1 MSADIIQADYERL
14 DGIASQFS
22 SRAEHVFQLEQTL
35 RSRLEALRQGG
46 WIGVTAS
53 AFYDEM
59 AGEVLPALARL
70 AQALQTAQAVTLQIK
85 ATFQQAEEEAAA
97 LFGKT
102 IRDYGKVSQKGEAAT
117 YEPIGILRQKLEQA
131 IAALSQTGDETLT
144 TPERIAQ
151 LLGIVATIL
160 DITALGISTT
170 GSIIEVLFAALGI
183 AFPLP
188 AGDELI
194 GFSAGVALYNTVLN
208 PIENNLGL
216 ASLSLVAT
224 ADVLTGATNWEQV
237 ELFPGQLS
245 TELVLGPDTTLCLL
259 SIALGNT
266 PATPEAMSD
275 TAANAG
281 VVYYDIQRLR
291 NQEPFW
297 GLAQLRIGRTAN
309 GSYYFRVTDEK
320 GQPML
325 QDIWGEAPTF
335 QFE

>member
-1 MSADIIQADYERL
+1 M
-14 DGIASQFS
+14 
-22 SRAEHVFQLEQTL
+22 FQLEQTL

-160 DITALGISTT
+160 DITALGISQQ
-170 GSIIEVLFAALGI
+170 A
-183 AFPLP
+183 
-188 AGDELI
+188 
-194 GFSAGVALYNTVLN
+194 
-208 PIENNLGL
+208 
-216 ASLSLVAT
+216 ASLK
-224 ADVLTGATNWEQV
+224 
-237 ELFPGQLS
+237 
-245 TELVLGPDTTLCLL
+245 
-259 SIALGNT
+259 
-266 PATPEAMSD
+266 
-275 TAANAG
+275 
-281 VVYYDIQRLR
+281 YYS
-291 NQEPFW
+291 P
-297 GLAQLRIGRTAN
+297 
-309 GSYYFRVTDEK
+309 
-320 GQPML
+320 P
-325 QDIWGEAPTF
+325 
-335 QFE
+335 

>member
-1 MSADIIQADYERL
+1 M
-14 DGIASQFS
+14 
-22 SRAEHVFQLEQTL
+22 
-35 RSRLEALRQGG
+35 
-46 WIGVTAS
+46 
-53 AFYDEM
+53 
-59 AGEVLPALARL
+59 
-70 AQALQTAQAVTLQIK
+70 
-85 ATFQQAEEEAAA
+85 
-97 LFGKT
+97 
-102 IRDYGKVSQKGEAAT
+102 
-117 YEPIGILRQKLEQA
+117 
-131 IAALSQTGDETLT
+131 
-144 TPERIAQ
+144 
-151 LLGIVATIL
+151 
-160 DITALGISTT
+160 
-170 GSIIEVLFAALGI
+170 
-183 AFPLP
+183 
-188 AGDELI
+188 
-194 GFSAGVALYNTVLN
+194 
-208 PIENNLGL
+208 